1 MLNEPPKRRI
11 PLILHVDDDKAQ
23 AETLKSILEG
33 SGFLVLQASTAEDA
47 LRLFKEEPAISL
59 VTRVMAALSWRCQ
72 VQDPPGRCPSCNTG
86 QSS

>member
-47 LRLFKEEPAISL
+47 LRLFKWQRLAGG
-59 VTRVMAALSWRCQ
+59 CQ
-72 VQDPPGRCPSCNTG
+72 VQDPPSRCPSCNTG